1 MIRFGFAKE
10 DITPRRGIPL
20 CGYFEPRP
28 NCGVLDPLQLRAA
41 VFECNGS
48 VTGIVSYDLCEID
61 RKVIQRFQ
69 AAVTAA
75 GLDFADRLL
84 FCATHTHTGP
94 YTAPLFD
101 GPMDEQYIQM
111 LVDKTVCAVSDAYGS
126 LADAELLTTCT
137 SCSNL
142 AFNRRFWMKDGTVLT
157 NPGKLNPDIVKPEGG
172 IEPEI
177 PILAVKQQGRL
188 QLIVASIS
196 NHTDTIGGNLVSAD
210 WPGRMEREIQNAVG
224 YDLPVIMLLAAQGN
238 INHFN
243 VNNGVNQTNY
253 GEACRIGK
261 GYAAAIVSQLYAL
274 QPIVVNEIRVDSQEL
289 EVPYYKVT
297 DEEYAEAKAI
307 VESLESRKNAGMD
320 DLTSEGIAKGNA
332 SVKLFFA
339 KALMENR
346 ENPITE
352 KRFEQM
358 ISLKF
363 GDALGIVSIPAEP
376 FIEIQQAIKSASPFK
391 MTMVAALGMGAF
403 GYIGMPEV
411 YSRLGGY
418 ETKPFRTSPAHDVAP
433 KIIAVANDLLRR

>member
-1 MIRFGFAKE
+1 MLRFGFAKE

-28 NCGVLDPLQLRAA
+28 NTGVLDPLQLRAA
-41 VFECNGS
+41 IFECNGV
-48 VTGIVSYDLCEID
+48 VTGIVSFDLCELD
-61 RKVIQRFQ
+61 RKVVQRFQ
-69 AAVTAA
+69 AAISAA
-75 GLDFADRLL
+75 GLDFANRLL

-111 LVDKTVCAVSDAYGS
+111 LVDKTVYAVSNAFGS
-126 LADAELLTTCT
+126 LSEAELLTTTT

-142 AFNRRFWMKDGTVLT
+142 AFNRRFWMKDGSVLT

-172 IEPEI
+172 IAPEI
-177 PILAVKQQGRL
+177 PILAVKQGGRF
-188 QLIVASIS
+188 QLLVASIS
-196 NHTDTIGGNLVSAD
+196 NHTDTVGGNMVSAD

-243 VNNGVNQTNY
+243 VSNSVNQTNY

-261 GYAAAIVSQLYAL
+261 GYASVILSQLYAL
-274 QPIVVNEIRVDSQEL
+274 QPIVVNEIRVDAQEL
-289 EVPYYKVT
+289 EVPYYRVT
-297 DEEYAEAKAI
+297 DQEYADAKAVVQALEAK
-307 VESLESRKNAGMD
+307 KTAGAD
-320 DLTSEGIAKGNA
+320 DLTSEGIAKGN
-332 SVKLFFA
+332 SFVKLFFA
-339 KALMENR
+339 KALIENR
-346 ENPITE
+346 EKPILE
-352 KRFEQM
+352 KRFEEM

-363 GDALGIVSIPAEP
+363 GDVLGIVSIPAEP
-376 FIEIQQAIKSASPFK
+376 FIELQQAIKSDSPFK

-411 YSRLGGY
+411 YSRAGGY

-433 KIIAVANDLLRR
+433 KIIQTAIDLLKR